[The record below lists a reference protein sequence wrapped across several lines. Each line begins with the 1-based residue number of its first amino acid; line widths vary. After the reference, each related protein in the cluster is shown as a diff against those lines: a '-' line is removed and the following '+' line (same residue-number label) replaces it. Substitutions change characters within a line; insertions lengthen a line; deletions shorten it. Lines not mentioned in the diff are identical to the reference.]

1 MPLPRDIVI
10 SACGTLSALGIG
22 LEESAAAWQE
32 GESAC
37 FPATR
42 LTPPEGAGDL
52 VGEVPEFELADI
64 LPTPKAYLDRQSE
77 LLLAATAMAR
87 QEGHLGDD
95 DFAPERTGLS
105 IGTAWGAMQTLDLF
119 FADYVSKGPRL
130 VKPILFPHSYANSA
144 ISLAAMEWKVCG
156 PHLNFVSG
164 GVAATQ
170 ALIAALDMLRN
181 DEADLVMAGG
191 AEGLSLPRWRA
202 RLAAG
207 NRQPPGEGS
216 AVFLLEH
223 AATAQKRGI
232 TPLARLLGG
241 ALRGGTPDN
250 LAATGTATIRE
261 ALDDAGL
268 APDAIR
274 TCLTT
279 RQGMPF
285 IGNQTSWRIRAADDL
300 YGDTEG
306 AGGALLT
313 TCALLDPAATLP
325 ALIFTSNQD
334 GSAAALVIGK

>member
-1 MPLPRDIVI
+1 MRRWTCCATTRPTWSWPAEPRG
-10 SACGTLSALGIG
+10 SACRAGAPAWPPVIG
-22 LEESAAAWQE
+22 SR
-32 GESAC
+32 
-37 FPATR
+37 PAR
-42 LTPPEGAGDL
+42 GA
-52 VGEVPEFELADI
+52 
-64 LPTPKAYLDRQSE
+64 
-77 LLLAATAMAR
+77 
-87 QEGHLGDD
+87 
-95 DFAPERTGLS
+95 
-105 IGTAWGAMQTLDLF
+105 
-119 FADYVSKGPRL
+119 
-130 VKPILFPHSYANSA
+130 
-144 ISLAAMEWKVCG
+144 
-156 PHLNFVSG
+156 
-164 GVAATQ
+164 
-170 ALIAALDMLRN
+170 
-181 DEADLVMAGG
+181 
-191 AEGLSLPRWRA
+191 
-202 RLAAG
+202 
-207 NRQPPGEGS
+207 

-223 AATAQKRGI
+223 AATAQKRGV

-241 ALRGGTPDN
+241 ALRGGTPAN